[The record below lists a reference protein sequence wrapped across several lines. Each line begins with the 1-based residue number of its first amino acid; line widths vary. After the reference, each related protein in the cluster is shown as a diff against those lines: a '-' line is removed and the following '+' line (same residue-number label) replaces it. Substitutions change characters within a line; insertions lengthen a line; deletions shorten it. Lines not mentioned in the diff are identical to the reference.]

1 LYSWEELEKACLSCR
16 GCKLCTT
23 RKNVVVGTGNKQ
35 SDMMFVGEGPGEQED
50 LQGLPFVGPAGQLL
64 DKMLSA
70 INLSRNDI
78 YITNVVKCRPPL
90 NRDPESDEKKVC
102 LNYLRHQYLLI
113 RPKIIVCLGR
123 IAAQAIIEPD
133 FKITR
138 NRGLWY
144 KKKNCDIIAT
154 YHPSAILRDESKK
167 YPAWEDFK
175 SIKQKYDEVRN
186 IKQ

>member
-1 LYSWEELEKACLSCR
+1 M
-16 GCKLCTT
+16 
-23 RKNVVVGTGNKQ
+23 GNKQ
-35 SDMMFVGEGPGEQED
+35 SDIMFVGEGPGEQED

-64 DKMLSA
+64 DKMLET
-70 INLSRNDI
+70 INLSKNDI
-78 YITNVVKCRPPL
+78 YITNVVKCRPPF
-90 NRDPESDEKKVC
+90 NRDPESDEKKAC

-138 NRGLWY
+138 SRGLWY
-144 KKKNCDIIAT
+144 KKKNCDMIAT
-154 YHPSAILRDESKK
+154 YHPSAILRDENKK
-167 YPAWEDFK
+167 LPACEDFK

-186 IKQ
+186 IEK